1 MRSPVRAN
9 VGADQPAASAD
20 HVGAELPDYCFIRQV
35 IGIRGGAVI
44 APRRFA
50 VREQIASTVAAD
62 VAQGHRRE
70 GLASL

>member
-20 HVGAELPDYCFIRQV
+20 HAGAELPDYRFITQV
-35 IGIRGGAVI
+35 IGIDGGAVI
-44 APRRFA
+44 APGRLA
-50 VREQIASTVAAD
+50 VHEQIAAAVAAD